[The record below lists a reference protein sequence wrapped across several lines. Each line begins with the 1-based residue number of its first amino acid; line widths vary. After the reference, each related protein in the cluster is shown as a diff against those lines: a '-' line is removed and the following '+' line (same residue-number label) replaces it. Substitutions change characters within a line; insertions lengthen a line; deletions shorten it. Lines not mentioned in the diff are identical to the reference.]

1 MKDLRE
7 SLGLS
12 VEWVAEQTGM
22 SANSI
27 KNIESGAKK
36 APQSVMNFLKQIDAM
51 IDNSV
56 NQVVEQIVK
65 AERLTGTLPEQLD
78 LVRYNDDVDL
88 WHYQPEFKPLPATCH
103 AALINRLM
111 DKIST
116 YTYLSTW
123 CGCVRTNTKLGL
135 MDERIAKR
143 CGLCGQVNKKYK
155 IPQAYE
161 ASE

>member
-1 MKDLRE
+1 MKELRE

-12 VEWVAEQTGM
+12 TEWLAKHAGL
-22 SANSI
+22 SI
-27 KNIESGAKK
+27 NEIQQIESGEKA
-36 APQSVMNFLKQIDAM
+36 APQVVIDLLKQIDGM

-56 NQVVEQIVK
+56 NQATEQIAE

-111 DKIST
+111 DKIKHLHIPIHLVWLRPHE
-116 YTYLSTW
+116 YETW
-123 CGCVRTNTKLGL
+123 LNGREDSQK
-135 MDERIAKR
+135 MRAMW
-143 CGLCGQVNKKYK
+143 
-155 IPQAYE
+155 
-161 ASE
+161 ASEQEL